1 MLLLWFPGNVSP
13 GVSMD
18 RLKEFP
24 ALNKTKKKCVKL
36 QPWGPFTT
44 VKTSRDIRNIE
55 KGVGSMTGHLSV
67 VCFVGCNNT
76 QMFRTSNADLLL
88 LLALKTA
95 FQYTQTAETW
105 QKFSEFHPENSCKRG
120 LGLVQGYKIL
130 WEEPQQHYIKSS
142 WAWPKHLVL
151 NVTCSY

>member
-24 ALNKTKKKCVKL
+24 ALNKTKKKVR
-36 QPWGPFTT
+36 QTAT
-44 VKTSRDIRNIE
+44 VRPLYHGKGIE
-55 KGVGSMTGHLSV
+55 KGVESMTGHLSV